1 MRTKQ
6 ANSRTEIKK
15 KKRREVECFR
25 GDLERSLGQCILS
38 SPGNRPT
45 FNAIKHKQ
53 ILRGESM
60 EKVERAKRLF
70 YLHKTSSPAMSGSLL
85 FAMTDFGIRAH
96 RAFDSWKNCFKFV
109 A

>member
-15 KKRREVECFR
+15 KKKKEVECFR
-25 GDLERSLGQCILS
+25 GDLERSLGQWILS

-45 FNAIKHKQ
+45 FNAIKHRQ

-60 EKVERAKRLF
+60 EKLERVKRLF
-70 YLHKTSSPAMSGSLL
+70 YLHKTSPPAMSGSLL
-85 FAMTDFGIRAH
+85 FAMTDFEIRAL
-96 RAFDSWKNCFKFV
+96 RAFDSWKKLF
-109 A
+109 